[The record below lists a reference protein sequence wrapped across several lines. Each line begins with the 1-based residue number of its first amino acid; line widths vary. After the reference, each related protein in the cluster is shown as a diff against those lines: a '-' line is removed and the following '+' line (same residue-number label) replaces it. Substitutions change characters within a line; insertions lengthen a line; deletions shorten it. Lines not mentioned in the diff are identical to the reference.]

1 MTTSDL
7 KYGEWEKK
15 NKKKDYMIKGIV
27 ADTDTDIES
36 SDKQFNNSARKIIII
51 IIIYEP
57 LLK

>member
-27 ADTDTDIES
+27 ADTIIES

-51 IIIYEP
+51 IIIIY
-57 LLK
+57 

>member
-15 NKKKDYMIKGIV
+15 KQKQKDYMIKGIV
-27 ADTDTDIES
+27 ADTIIES

-51 IIIYEP
+51 IIIY
-57 LLK
+57 